1 MEQLYTLTP
10 NKKIL
15 LTASSSGLYA
25 HHYQNDRFLRS
36 SLLCSNYEQGLSG
49 VLYNDALYY
58 AYINKE
64 QSLLLRCIGESSLQ
78 FRLDGTEAIS
88 YHAPRLAVFGGFL
101 LLLYF
106 ECTGGAY
113 QLRIRAPFAD
123 LPPITLPSF
132 LPVSFAG
139 LPDLG
144 ILPSEKHLYLLLCA
158 GGSSFLFRYTTS
170 FAPKILCSEEEFFS
184 RLRPVRDAEKAEFMT
199 QLQQAEQQATEQQEL
214 LTEKETK
221 LQMLRTRLAEREANL
236 HMQTMLLAEK
246 DTELSDT
253 KALLQ
258 QSKEQLHHVQ
268 NRLTECDAARR
279 EALQNLTH
287 TSGLLERAKVQ
298 YGELMQIALQYKE
311 EAAKWY
317 GKFTDRH

>member
-58 AYINKE
+58 TYINKE
-64 QSLLLRCIGESSLQ
+64 HSLLLRCIGESSLQ
-78 FRLDGTEAIS
+78 FRLDGTETIS
-88 YHAPRLAVFGGFL
+88 YHSPRLAVFGGFL
-101 LLLYF
+101 LLLYL
-106 ECTGGAY
+106 ERTDGTY
-113 QLRIRAPFAD
+113 QLRMRTP
-123 LPPITLPSF
+123 
-132 LPVSFAG
+132 FAG
-139 LPDLG
+139 LPPIAFPSVHPASFPGFPDLG
-144 ILPSEKHLYLLLCA
+144 VLSSEKYLYLLLSA
-158 GGSSFLFRYTTS
+158 GDSSFLFRYTTS
-170 FAPKILCSEEEFFS
+170 FVPEILCSEEELFS
-184 RLRPVRDAEKAEFMT
+184 RLRPIRDAEKAEFMT
-199 QLQQAEQQATEQQEL
+199 QLHQAEQQAAEQQAL
-214 LTEKETK
+214 LTEKEAT
-221 LQMLRTRLAEREANL
+221 LQMLRTRFSEKEANL

-253 KALLQ
+253 KSRLQ
-258 QSKEQLHHVQ
+258 QSEEHLHHVQ
-268 NRLTECDAARR
+268 NRLTECDTARR

-298 YGELMQIALQYKE
+298 YEELMQIALQYKE

-317 GKFTDRH
+317 AKFTDRH

>member
-58 AYINKE
+58 TYINKE
-64 QSLLLRCIGESSLQ
+64 HSLLLRCIGESSLQ
-78 FRLDGTEAIS
+78 FRLAGTETIS
-88 YHAPRLAVFGGFL
+88 YHSPRLAVFGGFL
-101 LLLYF
+101 LLLYL
-106 ECTGGAY
+106 ERTDGTY
-113 QLRIRAPFAD
+113 QLRMRTP
-123 LPPITLPSF
+123 
-132 LPVSFAG
+132 FAG
-139 LPDLG
+139 LPPIAFPSVLPASFPGFPDLG
-144 ILPSEKHLYLLLCA
+144 VLSSEKYLYLLLSA
-158 GGSSFLFRYTTS
+158 GDSSFLFRYTTS
-170 FAPKILCSEEEFFS
+170 FVPEILCSEEELFS
-184 RLRPVRDAEKAEFMT
+184 RLRPIRDAEKAEFMT
-199 QLQQAEQQATEQQEL
+199 QLHQAEQQAAEQQAL
-214 LTEKETK
+214 LTEK
-221 LQMLRTRLAEREANL
+221 
-236 HMQTMLLAEK
+236 
-246 DTELSDT
+246 DSELSDT
-253 KALLQ
+253 KSRLQ
-258 QSKEQLHHVQ
+258 QSEEHLHHVQ
-268 NRLTECDAARR
+268 RRLTECDAARR

-298 YGELMQIALQYKE
+298 YEELMQIALQYKE